1 MFRSVDLPAP
11 FSPSSACTSP
21 GRRSKSTRSSAT
33 TPGNRFVM
41 PRISRTVAAS
51 TAHDSKDLL
60 LKRRGDLEPARDDL
74 LPDLVHL
81 VDEHP
86 WHRGI
91 DLAHAHAAVRKGE
104 LQVLVAFELA
114 PMSLTSAARKVD
126 DDGDELLDPE
136 LPQPPPTTSVATRAP
151 VPRAAF
157 IAAPGF
163 PTRRGRARQARPLKL
178 EAGTARSASSERGAS
193 RR

>member
-1 MFRSVDLPAP
+1 MFISVDLPAP

-21 GRRSKSTRSSAT
+21 GRSSKSTRSSAT

-86 WHRGI
+86 WQRGI

-104 LQVLVAFELA
+104 LQVVVALELA
-114 PMSLTSAARKVD
+114 CLGRLDHVEDAEVDVLDAADQNPLGVLRLILVD
-126 DDGDELLDPE
+126 TDAPDVV
-136 LPQPPPTTSVATRAP
+136 SVR
-151 VPRAAF
+151 
-157 IAAPGF
+157 
-163 PTRRGRARQARPLKL
+163 
-178 EAGTARSASSERGAS
+178 
-193 RR
+193 